1 MQAVEYG
8 WKKTARIHG
17 VDAQKA
23 GRRLMAI
30 HKRKGH
36 LSAEMVLRDAEKV
49 NSPLHDHFE
58 WDDSEAA
65 EQHRLWQARM
75 VINSIV
81 ILRDNGEKDT
91 PLRAFVHLR
100 DADDEPVYMDIN
112 VAMGDEAMRK
122 QVLTRAWREL
132 ESWRSRYEEY
142 EELAAV
148 FAAMETVRAA

>member
-65 EQHRLWQARM
+65 EQHRLRAPARRPT
-75 VINSIV
+75 VGCGTG
-81 ILRDNGEKDT
+81 LWWAEA
-91 PLRAFVHLR
+91 RAR
-100 DADDEPVYMDIN
+100 
-112 VAMGDEAMRK
+112 
-122 QVLTRAWREL
+122 RAR
-132 ESWRSRYEEY
+132 
-142 EELAAV
+142 
-148 FAAMETVRAA
+148 T